1 MTANK
6 DGGEFLPELVV
17 FDLDYTLWPF
27 WADTHVSPPF
37 TRKSNG
43 SVQDRSGNKVNL
55 YDDTSEILKHLS
67 SKGMRLAAA
76 SRTEDPPTAQELLRI
91 LDIDQYF
98 SYKEIYP
105 GSKVTHF
112 KRFTEA
118 SGIAYS
124 NMLFFDDEERNIHQI
139 SRLGVTCVLVKRGM
153 TYTVLQSGLAQ
164 FAANHK

>member
-1 MTANK
+1 MVKHSK
-6 DGGEFLPELVV
+6 DFTV
-17 FDLDYTLWPF
+17 WPF

-37 TRKSNG
+37 TKKSNG
-43 SVQDRSGNKVNL
+43 SIQDSGGNKVKL
-55 YDDTSEILKHLS
+55 YDDMLEILKHLS
-67 SKGMRLAAA
+67 SKGVRLAAA

-105 GSKVTHF
+105 GSKLTHF
-112 KRFTEA
+112 KRFVEA

-124 NMLFFDDEERNIHQI
+124 NMLFFDDEERNIHEV

-153 TYTVLQSGLAQ
+153 THTVLQSGLAQ
-164 FAANHK
+164 FAAKHK

>member
-37 TRKSNG
+37 TRK
-43 SVQDRSGNKVNL
+43 
-55 YDDTSEILKHLS
+55 
-67 SKGMRLAAA
+67 
-76 SRTEDPPTAQELLRI
+76 RTEDPPTAQELLRI